1 MQSPDKKDELLS
13 CPDQNTQKKSP
24 ENPSVSTHS
33 DSHRQNTAAA
43 RVAAGAVFAALALIF
58 SYIEF
63 ILPFMP
69 QMPGVKLGLA
79 NLVVVLAMYRMNNRS
94 AFFINLIRVFM
105 AGLLFS
111 GVFGI
116 LYSLAGSLL
125 SFLAMALL
133 KRTGRFSV
141 IGVSMAGGAAH
152 DLGQLIMAALISG
165 TPSLFYYFPVLWFAG
180 MAAGIVVGIGSYIL
194 LQKLPRNL
202 EKIH

>member
-1 MQSPDKKDELLS
+1 MPSPNNF
-13 CPDQNTQKKSP
+13 QYR
-24 ENPSVSTHS
+24 HS
-33 DSHRQNTAAA
+33 GSAL
-43 RVAAGAVFAALALIF
+43 RVATGAVFAALALIF

-69 QMPGVKLGLA
+69 QMPGIKLGLA

-94 AFFINLIRVFM
+94 AFYINVIRVFM

-111 GVFGI
+111 GIFGV

-125 SFLAMALL
+125 SFLVMVLL
-133 KRTGRFSV
+133 KRTGRFSI

-152 DLGQLIMAALISG
+152 DLGQLIMAVLIAG
-165 TPSLFYYFPVLWFAG
+165 TPSLFYYFPILWFAG
-180 MAAGIVVGIGSYIL
+180 MAAGIVVGIGAYIL

-202 EKIH
+202 ERIH